1 MNHMLYA
8 VIIFSYA
15 GSTASSGNNSQ
26 PKKASHHSPASQ
38 KTMHTFHSE
47 QKLASYLKQMAD
59 KQQRRMRAE
68 GLASAAP
75 TANQTVEVTAQA
87 SKAGDKDETVTNV
100 QHAGVD
106 EGGIVKVHGK
116 HLVMLRRG
124 RLFTVSIA
132 DGALTPISSADASG
146 PEIDPRYTWYDE
158 MLVSDDLVAV
168 IGYSYERGGT

>member
-1 MNHMLYA
+1 
-8 VIIFSYA
+8 
-15 GSTASSGNNSQ
+15 
-26 PKKASHHSPASQ
+26 
-38 KTMHTFHSE
+38 MHAFHSE
-47 QKLASYLKQMAD
+47 QELASYLKQMAD
-59 KQQRRMRAE
+59 KQERRMRAE

-87 SKAGDKDETVTNV
+87 SKDADKDDSVTNV

-132 DGALTPISSADASG
+132 DGALTPVSSEAAFG
-146 PEIDPRYTWYDE
+146 PVLDPRYTVY
-158 MLVSDDLVAV
+158 AV
-168 IGYSYERGGT
+168 M